1 MRGRLL
7 EVLLVLLIWGM
18 LMAFIIYDTPRIT
31 RAAESLSQ
39 SYRHL
44 LDENYPTEDT
54 AHHQSTPASAGDF
67 YYGGIDR

>member
-7 EVLLVLLIWGM
+7 EILLVLLIWG
-18 LMAFIIYDTPRIT
+18 LLIAFIIYDTPRIT

-44 LDENYPTEDT
+44 LDETCPTGET
-54 AHHQSTPASAGDF
+54 TPASAGDF